1 MLTKRSSIIA
11 GTSLILA
18 GSAGLFFTVLLPL
31 LGLSIGIGNLW
42 PLSIIAIGG
51 GLVTA
56 PLVLFQK
63 RGFGGMFIPGTPI
76 LMSGIMLLVAA
87 VFDQWALW
95 GLLWPLVLVAL
106 AIGFLFAAI
115 QMRESG
121 LMMPATIIG
130 MNGLAFLFCTL
141 TGLWSA
147 WAILWVIE
155 PLSVGLGLMIM
166 NQNTRLLGLAA
177 GGIAIVGFVGMTTT
191 LAGLWQINVL
201 VSVAL
206 ILAGILWLS
215 WNVLRYFGVHRIVM
229 AR

>member
-1 MLTKRSSIIA
+1 MLAKRSSIIT

-18 GSAGLFFTVLLPL
+18 GSAGLFLTVLLPL

-42 PLSIIAIGG
+42 PLSIIAVGG

-56 PLVLFQK
+56 PLILFRK

-76 LMSGIMLLVAA
+76 LMSGIMLLAA
-87 VFDQWALW
+87 AIFDRWSLW
-95 GLLWPLVLVAL
+95 GSLWPLVLIAL
-106 AIGFLFAAI
+106 AIGFVFAAI
-115 QMRESG
+115 QMREVG
-121 LMMPATIIG
+121 LMMPAIIIG

-155 PLSVGLGLMIM
+155 PLSVGLGLMIV
-166 NQNTRLLGLAA
+166 NRSTRLLGLVAC
-177 GGIAIVGFVGMTTT
+177 GIAGIGFIGMTTT

-201 VSVAL
+201 VSVTM
-206 ILAGILWLS
+206 ILAGVLWLS
-215 WNVLRYFGVHRIVM
+215 WNVLRYFGVHRIMM